1 MKVFLYVMHINCSLF
16 HIYNYLATSSRLSH
30 ITYIE
35 NERPERGVRKL
46 KYCKMEF
53 SCILFHNCHS
63 FTFQNKI
70 KFSILRLNVEVIQNL
85 EIRSF
90 NDNIFMLLTYL

>member
-1 MKVFLYVMHINCSLF
+1 MHINCSLF
-16 HIYNYLATSSRLSH
+16 DIARLSH

-35 NERPERGVRKL
+35 NERGVRKL
-46 KYCKMEF
+46 KMEF
-53 SCILFHNCHS
+53 SCILFHNCNS
-63 FTFQNKI
+63 VIFQNKI
-70 KFSILRLNVEVIQNL
+70 EFSILRLNVKVIQNL